1 MRAISHF
8 VRTTILGGILFLT
21 PMVVLGL
28 IVSKAYSIARR
39 FLQPLTA
46 VIPDHLASRTTV
58 TAVLTILL
66 LALVC
71 FLAGLFAR
79 TIWAQRMVNG
89 LEASVLSK
97 LPGYEYLK
105 QAGAS
110 VLGAGEAAD
119 HPVVLANL
127 GGAWRIALQTD
138 VLGEDLVA
146 VFVPNSP
153 NPMSG
158 GVFLVAADRV
168 RPAGVSLASA
178 MGALRRCGTG
188 SREALGAA
196 LADVSAR

>member
-21 PMVVLGL
+21 PIVVLGFIL
-28 IVSKAYSIARR
+28 SKAYAVARR
-39 FLQPLTA
+39 VLQPLTA

-58 TAVLTILL
+58 TAALTILL

-97 LPGYEYLK
+97 LPGYEYMK

-119 HPVVLANL
+119 HPVVLAQV

-168 RPAGVSLASA
+168 RPAGVSLAEA

-188 SREALGAA
+188 AGAMLSKNQA
-196 LADVSAR
+196 GVAKA